1 MGEPRDETWYL
12 ETKKRIREAFQ
23 LFDKDRKGC
32 VVQEEVATIMRYL
45 GAYPTERAVVKEIL
59 PDMMGEEASA
69 FVKYETFEPKM
80 LELLAGGEFEPDSDE
95 TLLQCFRAFDEEGRG
110 YVEATKL
117 REALITKGTPFR
129 EKEIEAFME
138 VAKDDET
145 GRIYYEDYVAL
156 LSAESN
162 S

>member
-1 MGEPRDETWYL
+1 MDVGRQGRGRQD
-12 ETKKRIREAFQ
+12 
-23 LFDKDRKGC
+23 
-32 VVQEEVATIMRYL
+32 
-45 GAYPTERAVVKEIL
+45 
-59 PDMMGEEASA
+59 EASRVPSA
-69 FVKYETFEPKM
+69 VRIPQHA
-80 LELLAGGEFEPDSDE
+80 LLPQVPD
-95 TLLQCFRAFDEEGRG
+95 RAFDEEGRG

-162 S
+162 A

>member
-95 TLLQCFRAFDEEGRG
+95 TLLQCFRAFDEDGKG
-110 YVEATKL
+110 WVEATKL

-138 VAKDDET
+138 VAKDEET

-162 S
+162 V